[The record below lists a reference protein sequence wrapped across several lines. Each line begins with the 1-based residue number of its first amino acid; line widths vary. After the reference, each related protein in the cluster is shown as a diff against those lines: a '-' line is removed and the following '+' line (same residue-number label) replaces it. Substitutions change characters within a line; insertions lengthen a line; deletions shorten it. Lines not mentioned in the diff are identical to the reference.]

1 MGSSGKNAL
10 RPWWRLAEGAGEP
23 GADPTLP
30 LTTASSPP
38 AVAPSRW
45 ARERWREGGRVLAW
59 NGCRWPRGDIFCPEA
74 SLGPQSSPTS
84 LVCAVILGILLKC
97 RF

>member
-45 ARERWREGGRVLAW
+45 ARERWREGGGFWHGMVAAGLEETFFVLRL
-59 NGCRWPRGDIFCPEA
+59 RWA
-74 SLGPQSSPTS
+74 HSHPQLP
-84 LVCAVILGILLKC
+84 
-97 RF
+97 